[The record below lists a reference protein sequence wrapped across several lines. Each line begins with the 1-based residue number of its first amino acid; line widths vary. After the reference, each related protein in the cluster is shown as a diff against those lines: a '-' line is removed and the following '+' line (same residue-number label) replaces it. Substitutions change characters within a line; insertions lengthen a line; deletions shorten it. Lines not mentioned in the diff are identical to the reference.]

1 MNCRTQKLY
10 KSGLLDSPLK
20 RYLIDLTKV
29 NFIFLATMI
38 FSQMHLAGKIR
49 VLYTSSCPLNKCH
62 LNHGMISKLLLENK
76 FFCMHE
82 LAKQFFFLL
91 LQMILASGAMTL
103 SSLQYVLYM
112 VFVQNLFRSEKQKLN
127 LPKVPIFK
135 NSSRGQRKKK
145 YKHLHCFPT
154 IST

>member
-38 FSQMHLAGKIR
+38 FSKMHLAGKIR

-62 LNHGMISKLLLENK
+62 LNLGMISKLLLENK

-82 LAKQFFFLL
+82 LAK
-91 LQMILASGAMTL
+91 
-103 SSLQYVLYM
+103 
-112 VFVQNLFRSEKQKLN
+112 
-127 LPKVPIFK
+127 
-135 NSSRGQRKKK
+135 
-145 YKHLHCFPT
+145 
-154 IST
+154 